1 MYRLAGSSKKK
12 KNCIIK
18 CTHMFVDWKRT
29 DNDTTDNEVR
39 LNVKICEMKTS

>member
-1 MYRLAGSSKKK
+1 
-12 KNCIIK
+12 
-18 CTHMFVDWKRT
+18 MFVDWKRT